1 MMQQAQ
7 QRRRCRQ
14 RCTRPCSRRCPILS
28 RSFLCSLSQDEQ
40 TLILHQR
47 EKHYRCPECTKKL
60 NTAKALSVHCLNV
73 HKRALTAVP
82 AALSGREDPAWD
94 IFGMAG
100 VPVGMKPG
108 DEPPHKPGQK
118 AEGGAAAAR
127 AAAAAPAAA
136 AMPPYGARPHMGGPP
151 AYGGYPGYP

>member
-1 MMQQAQ
+1 V
-7 QRRRCRQ
+7 
-14 RCTRPCSRRCPILS
+14 PCSGL
-28 RSFLCSLSQDEQ
+28 QDEQ
-40 TLILHQR
+40 TLITHQR

-82 AALSGREDPAWD
+82 ASLAGREDPAWD

-100 VPVGMKPG
+100 VPMGMKPG
-108 DEPPHKPGQK
+108 ED
-118 AEGGAAAAR
+118 
-127 AAAAAPAAA
+127 
-136 AMPPYGARPHMGGPP
+136 PPYGARPHMGGHP